1 MQFFVVF
8 TPKRRFEVV
17 GVPADFAKLLPLEEA
32 RAKELYAAGTL
43 RQSWVLGKREKGA
56 ACLFEVASPKHLQ
69 EVIDSFPLIQKSYSG
84 YEVLPLA
91 PDPVFAR
98 ASWLQSILG

>member
-8 TPKRRFEVV
+8 TPKKRFEVV
-17 GVPADFAKLLPLEEA
+17 GVPEDFPKLLPLEEA
-32 RAKELYAAGTL
+32 RAKELYAQGSL

-56 ACLFEVASPKHLQ
+56 ACLFEVDSPAELQ
-69 EVIDSFPLIQKSYSG
+69 AILDSFPLIQKSYSD
-84 YEVLPLA
+84 YEIFPLA

-98 ASWLQSILG
+98 KSWLQSVLG

>member
-8 TPKRRFEVV
+8 TPKKRFAVV
-17 GVPADFAKLLPLEEA
+17 GVPDDFAKLLPLEEA
-32 RAKELYAAGTL
+32 RAKELYVGGVL

-56 ACLFEVASPKHLQ
+56 ACLFEVRSPAHLQ
-69 EVIDSFPLIQKSYSG
+69 EALDSFPLIQNSYSD
-84 YEVLPLA
+84 YEVFPLA

-98 ASWLQSILG
+98 PSWIRSMLS

>member
-8 TPKRRFEVV
+8 TPKKRFAVV
-17 GVPADFAKLLPLEEA
+17 GVPEDFAKLLPLEEA
-32 RAKELYAAGTL
+32 RAKELYADGTL

-56 ACLFEVASPKHLQ
+56 ACLFEARSPEHLQ
-69 EVIDSFPLIQKSYSG
+69 EMIDSFPLIQKSYSD
-84 YEVLPLA
+84 YEILPLA

-98 ASWLQSILG
+98 PSWIRSMLS